1 MINDSLLTG
10 LLENTDGDLNLVVMF
25 YDNQLTTKD
34 KNDRSVS
41 FTPRTFSFFFLA
53 VPHHFRF
60 QLKTSLFFFLPS
72 ALLMSSLFPSLFLFM
87 LLSVP
92 VSRQA
97 CVVFGP
103 RRAKA
108 AWLTSSRLL
117 RGRMSLHIGL
127 PSHYASAH
135 TQQTD
140 IQGGKVHVH
149 THRTEIVLTQS
160 KPSKSHIHTCT
171 RSRWA
176 EAIFS
181 LAARTQ
187 SHIQQ
192 EIHRASVYEN
202 AAYFGV
208 VWSTTG
214 VGQRLIHAVTSDR
227 LRMEGQSDIFTQ
239 CGVKCVKCW
248 SRALSLFFLFFLM
261 QPEHEWPQ
269 SITSVHIKMQI
280 YMCLRHSVVL
290 DRRRSRTDYVPQAF
304 KVVVTEALFKNALLV
319 PTLLTFL

>member
-1 MINDSLLTG
+1 
-10 LLENTDGDLNLVVMF
+10 
-25 YDNQLTTKD
+25 
-34 KNDRSVS
+34 
-41 FTPRTFSFFFLA
+41 
-53 VPHHFRF
+53 
-60 QLKTSLFFFLPS
+60 
-72 ALLMSSLFPSLFLFM
+72 MSSPFTSLFLFM

-127 PSHYASAH
+127 PSRYTSAH
-135 TQQTD
+135 TQQTN
-140 IQGGKVHVH
+140 IQGGGGSAHAYSQNTDSTH
-149 THRTEIVLTQS
+149 TEQAKQIPH
-160 KPSKSHIHTCT
+160 HTCT

-176 EAIFS
+176 VAIFS

-192 EIHRASVYEN
+192 EIHRMAVYED

-208 VWSTTG
+208 LWLTTA

-227 LRMEGQSDIFTQ
+227 SRMEGQS
-239 CGVKCVKCW
+239 GVKVIP
-248 SRALSLFFLFFLM
+248 SLNAVSNVSSVGVNLCPSFFSLFFFLFF
-261 QPEHEWPQ
+261 EWPQ
-269 SITSVHIKMQI
+269 SIKCVHIKMQI
-280 YMCLRHSVVL
+280 
-290 DRRRSRTDYVPQAF
+290 
-304 KVVVTEALFKNALLV
+304 
-319 PTLLTFL
+319 

>member
-1 MINDSLLTG
+1 
-10 LLENTDGDLNLVVMF
+10 
-25 YDNQLTTKD
+25 
-34 KNDRSVS
+34 
-41 FTPRTFSFFFLA
+41 
-53 VPHHFRF
+53 
-60 QLKTSLFFFLPS
+60 
-72 ALLMSSLFPSLFLFM
+72 MSSPFTSLFLFM

-127 PSHYASAH
+127 PSRYTSAH
-135 TQQTD
+135 TQQTN
-140 IQGGKVHVH
+140 IRGGGSARARAYSQNTDSTH
-149 THRTEIVLTQS
+149 TEQAKQIPH
-160 KPSKSHIHTCT
+160 HTCT

-192 EIHRASVYEN
+192 EIHRMAVYEDT
-202 AAYFGV
+202 AYFGV
-208 VWSTTG
+208 LWLTTA

-227 LRMEGQSDIFTQ
+227 LRMEGQS
-239 CGVKCVKCW
+239 GVKVI
-248 SRALSLFFLFFLM
+248 SSLNAVSNVSSVGVNLCTSSVSSSASVYESLIFL
-261 QPEHEWPQ
+261 
-269 SITSVHIKMQI
+269 
-280 YMCLRHSVVL
+280 
-290 DRRRSRTDYVPQAF
+290 
-304 KVVVTEALFKNALLV
+304 
-319 PTLLTFL
+319 

>member
-1 MINDSLLTG
+1 
-10 LLENTDGDLNLVVMF
+10 
-25 YDNQLTTKD
+25 
-34 KNDRSVS
+34 
-41 FTPRTFSFFFLA
+41 
-53 VPHHFRF
+53 
-60 QLKTSLFFFLPS
+60 
-72 ALLMSSLFPSLFLFM
+72 MSSPFPSLFM

-92 VSRQA
+92 VSRQD

-108 AWLTSSRLL
+108 AWLTSSWLL

-127 PSHYASAH
+127 PSRYTSAH
-135 TQQTD
+135 TQQTN

-149 THRTEIVLTQS
+149 THRTQIVLTQS

-171 RSRWA
+171 RSCWA

-187 SHIQQ
+187 SHIQR
-192 EIHRASVYEN
+192 EIHRMAVYED

-208 VWSTTG
+208 LWLTTA

-227 LRMEGQSDIFTQ
+227 SRMEGQS
-239 CGVKCVKCW
+239 GVKVISSLNAVPNVSCVGVNLC
-248 SRALSLFFLFFLM
+248 
-261 QPEHEWPQ
+261 PQ

-280 YMCLRHSVVL
+280 YVSHYNKDIQTQWS
-290 DRRRSRTDYVPQAF
+290 SRQ
-304 KVVVTEALFKNALLV
+304 TEVQNRLG
-319 PTLLTFL
+319 TLSL